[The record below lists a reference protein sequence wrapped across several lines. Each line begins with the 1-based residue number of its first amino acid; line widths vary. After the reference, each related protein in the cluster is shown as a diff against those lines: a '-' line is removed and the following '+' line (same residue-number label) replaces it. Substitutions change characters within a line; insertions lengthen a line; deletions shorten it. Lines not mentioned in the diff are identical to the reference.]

1 MDFYDLSSRDK
12 RFYRNLYTAIDTVCK
27 TEEHYIK
34 QDNTFNVLATKMLLS
49 DLFEIIRRMEKK
61 LIGNDVDVTDLNL
74 DDKKNVKVRSK
85 INFINEEI
93 NRQFDY
99 YAKKFL
105 SERTIVL

>member
-1 MDFYDLSSRDK
+1 MDFYDLSPRDK
-12 RFYRNLYTAIDTVCK
+12 RFYRNLYPAIDTVCK

-34 QDNTFNVLATKMLLS
+34 QDDTFNVLATKMLLS
-49 DLFEIIRRMEKK
+49 DLFEIIRKMEKK

-74 DDKKNVKVRSK
+74 VSKKNVKVKSK
-85 INFINEEI
+85 INFINEQI
-93 NRQFDY
+93 NRQFDD